1 MQEECGAGVSY
12 ILRIDI
18 IQLLKLNTNTASLPI
33 VQCSA
38 TMTFLINGVDIGH
51 CVATYSCGE
60 TDALL
65 RLTLRSNKLTHCLH
79 N

>member
-60 TDALL
+60 TDAQAAGSL
-65 RLTLRSNKLTHCLH
+65 SAPIN
-79 N
+79 